1 MLNASM
7 QIHLNSYAIK
17 MMAVEVDVHD
27 SSERI
32 RVELDKGTIFF
43 IGNGGSAAIAS
54 HMAID
59 YTKNGGYKAMAFND
73 ASALTCLSNDLSYAD
88 VFSYQVDKWA
98 HSGDIVFL
106 ISSSG
111 ESQNIINAARKAREK
126 NCLVVTLS
134 AFKPDN
140 HLRNMGA
147 INFYVPTM
155 EYGFA
160 EITHLAIL
168 HSILDLAIREKSN
181 G

>member
-1 MLNASM
+1 MLNNMDAFTHFEAFRE
-7 QIHLNSYAIK
+7 ITRNIAVDDNDAYYKIINALNS
-17 MMAVEVDVHD
+17 
-27 SSERI
+27 
-32 RVELDKGTIFF
+32 GTIFF

-59 YTKNGGYKAMAFND
+59 YTKNGGYKAMTFND
-73 ASALTCLSNDLSYAD
+73 AAALTCLSNDLSYAD
-88 VFSYQVDKWA
+88 VFSYQVDKWTKN
-98 HSGDIVFL
+98 SDIVFL

-111 ESQNIINAARKAREK
+111 ESQNIINAARKARERG
-126 NCLVVTLS
+126 CFVITLS
-134 AFKPDN
+134 AFNPDN

-168 HSILDLAIREKSN
+168 HSILDLAIKEKA
-181 G
+181 